1 MKRLLLS
8 GVMTLALVLGAV
20 AQVASPVGQNPGGAI
35 NPTSFGE
42 NSDSAGFNMMSYTP
56 AAVALATSTAQ
67 ATFASGRV
75 ATGQVITTRTTVI
88 TTCSGTTGFTLPA
101 LQRFDVISLLN
112 RSGGSCLIWPS
123 VGSAL
128 ETALGTTAAA
138 NAPFTM
144 LTNTDINFRPT
155 IVGTTVTWYQ

>member
-1 MKRLLLS
+1 MRRFLLAS
-8 GVMTLALVLGAV
+8 VFSAALLGGAI

-35 NPTSFGE
+35 NPTAYNE
-42 NSDSAGFNMMSYTP
+42 NSDAAGFNDMAITP
-56 AAVALATSTAQ
+56 NAVALATSTAQ

-75 ATGQVITTRTTVI
+75 ATGQVIITRMTVI
-88 TTCSGTTGFTLPA
+88 TTCSSTTGFTLPA
-101 LQRFDVISLLN
+101 VQRYVPITLMN

-123 VGSAL
+123 VGAAL

-144 LTNTDINFRPT
+144 LTNTDVTFRPT
-155 IVGTTVTWYQ
+155 VVGTTVTWYQ